1 VTVSVFDHLPDG
13 REVHLVEL
21 GAAPGPVLRLLTLGA
36 TVHDLEVTGGDG
48 IRRHVALG
56 LPGSADHLASGD
68 YLGGTIGRYANRVRD
83 GHLPLP
89 DGDHR
94 IGTHDRGHH
103 LHGGPE
109 GFDSRLWE
117 IVEHDAAAV
126 TFRLVS
132 PHGDQGFPG
141 ELTAGAT
148 FTVGQ
153 DSVAI
158 ELTATTDRTTVVN
171 LTQHTY
177 LNLEGRA
184 AGTID
189 DHLLQ
194 VLAEHYTPVDA
205 EGIPTGAHAPVEGT
219 PFDLR
224 SPTRL
229 GAVVRSGHPQVRAAQ
244 GIDHNLVIEG
254 PYDAD
259 GLRTVCRL
267 TAPATRTTLEVRAD
281 QPGLQVYTGNF
292 LDGTLGSVDG
302 GVLRQG
308 DGIALEPQLFPDSP
322 HHPEWP
328 SAVLEPGERYRARHE
343 WIFTTSPA

>member
-1 VTVSVFDHLPDG
+1 VTVSLFDHLADG

-21 GAAPGPVLRLLTLGA
+21 GSAPGLVLRLLTLGA

-48 IRRHVALG
+48 VRRHVALG
-56 LPGSADHLASGD
+56 HPGSADYLASGD
-68 YLGGTIGRYANRVRD
+68 YVGGTIGRYANRVRG

-89 DGDHR
+89 DGDHQL
-94 IGTHDRGHH
+94 GTHDRGHH

-109 GFDSRLWE
+109 GFDRRLWE
-117 IVEHDAAAV
+117 LVDHDAATAA
-126 TFRLVS
+126 FRLVS

-141 ELTAGAT
+141 ELMVGARFAVTA
-148 FTVGQ
+148 

-177 LNLEGRA
+177 LNLEGRS
-184 AGTID
+184 AGTVD
-189 DHLLQ
+189 DHLLH
-194 VLAEHYTPVDA
+194 VLAERYTPIDA
-205 EGIPTGAHAPVEGT
+205 EGIPTGDHASVVGT

-229 GAVVRSGHPQVRAAQ
+229 GSVVRSGHPQVVDAQ
-244 GIDHNLVIEG
+244 GIDHNLVIDG

-259 GLRTVCRL
+259 GLRTLCRL
-267 TAPATRTTLEVRAD
+267 TAPATRTTLELRAD

-302 GVLRQG
+302 GVYRQG

-328 SAVLEPGERYRARHE
+328 SAVLEPGERYLARHE
-343 WIFTTSPA
+343 WRFTASPA